1 MQEKRTSG
9 LRLVDSA
16 LKARSSNA
24 GGAPGALA
32 RPPSCWTGETPVAP
46 LPLLYSDPVLPE
58 PSSIRSLFLA
68 GPAGRLEALLNAG
81 SRDATHAA
89 VVCHPHPLY
98 GGTLHN
104 KVVFHAMKALNSFG
118 FPVLRFNFRGTG
130 LSEGEHSSGIGEVE
144 DVRAALDWL
153 EREFTLPVI
162 FAGFSFGAVVGLR
175 AAYTDDRVNA
185 LIALGLPAVAVEDR
199 NEDRLY
205 DFEFL
210 RACAKPKLFVSGSR
224 DQFGPPG
231 KLEALVST
239 FADPKKL
246 VRIEA
251 GDHFFE
257 GRLREMRE
265 AIEMWVK
272 ENTKIVAD

>member
-1 MQEKRTSG
+1 
-9 LRLVDSA
+9 V
-16 LKARSSNA
+16 
-24 GGAPGALA
+24 
-32 RPPSCWTGETPVAP
+32 PPEAST
-46 LPLLYSDPVLPE
+46 
-58 PSSIRSLFLA
+58 IRSLFLA

-81 SRDATHAA
+81 SPDATHAA
-89 VVCHPHPLY
+89 LVCHPHPLY

-130 LSEGEHSSGIGEVE
+130 LSEGEHANGVGEVE

-162 FAGFSFGAVVGLR
+162 FAGFSFGAAVGLR
-175 AAYTDDRVNA
+175 AAYSDPRVSA
-185 LIALGLPAVAVEDR
+185 LIALGLPAVAVADR
-199 NEDRLY
+199 KDDRIY

-210 RACAKPKLFVSGSR
+210 RDSTKPKLFVSGSR
-224 DQFGPPG
+224 DQFAPPG
-231 KLEALVST
+231 KLEALVNT

-246 VRIEA
+246 VRIDA

-257 GRLREMRE
+257 GRLKEMRV
-265 AIEMWVK
+265 AIEDWTRETLAVG
-272 ENTKIVAD
+272 